1 MIYFDNGDQLCKI
14 NSRQAC
20 CYGYPWVMKVQ
31 SRLWCCC
38 HEVPGHGLPDLWPA
52 LLWGVKE
59 CCAFPELFKASKVF
73 FSMSPQGW
81 FETTTYSVLI
91 TRCSEHNTLLFSC
104 QTSPPPFFSFSF
116 LRIFLMFLTIELL
129 ADSCDLNK
137 NPGRALWKR
146 KEGAQ
151 RRTAHM
157 FKPRLCRAW
166 MKSSCSGGYAVM
178 LIHSQALW
186 KVDFSS
192 RYHFGKFT
200 NPVTFTW
207 QYLNLKLKYK
217 VLVRFYIN
225 HPTTC
230 AWRI

>member
-1 MIYFDNGDQLCKI
+1 MLLSWSARARFARSLTRSSLRCQRMLRISWTI
-14 NSRQAC
+14 
-20 CYGYPWVMKVQ
+20 Q
-31 SRLWCCC
+31 SIQSVFLNVAPRLVRDYNIFSFN
-38 HEVPGHGLPDLWPA
+38 HPLLRTQHIA
-52 LLWGVKE
+52 L
-59 CCAFPELFKASKVF
+59 FMPN
-73 FSMSPQGW
+73 
-81 FETTTYSVLI
+81 I
-91 TRCSEHNTLLFSC
+91 
-104 QTSPPPFFSFSF
+104 PPPFFSFSF